1 MADPVTVGSALA
13 KLAGVRRVGQESLP
27 ALRAR
32 MPKLTGKL
40 AQDYDMLAIN
50 PLEHVLSHYPE
61 GMRDDALSRAQL
73 FQEVEQLQ
81 HLEDAPG
88 AGRWF
93 DQKGLTSYEMPL
105 LAYGREEVRPRALG
119 LYYQE
124 TGAGNPLPRA
134 SIHAGTYENPLLV
147 LLEESQHA
155 IDRQFGNRAGASY
168 RFDAPKSF
176 LGLAG
181 QFSPAKAKKELAYYA
196 KPEEVRSTLSQ
207 LLVDHAQQTQGFVD
221 TRQTA
226 EGLLEMVRDAG
237 LTYREQATA
246 EAVLNDKKLRNVAI
260 PYLLKA
266 LGVGGAMAGNELLE
280 GDDGFALDVR

>member
-40 AQDYDMLAIN
+40 AKDYDMLAIN
-50 PLEHVLSHYPE
+50 PLEHALSHYPE
-61 GMRDDALSRAQL
+61 GMRNDALSRAQL
-73 FQEVEQLQ
+73 FQEVDQLQ
-81 HLEDAPG
+81 YLEDAPG

-105 LAYGREEVRPRALG
+105 LAYGREEVRPNALG
-119 LYYQE
+119 LYLQE
-124 TGAGNPLPRA
+124 TGGGSPLPRA
-134 SIHAGTYENPLLV
+134 SIHAGTYENPLMV

-155 IDRQFGNRAGASY
+155 IDRRMGEKAAY
-168 RFDAPKSF
+168 RFNAPRSF
-176 LGLAG
+176 LGLASQRG
-181 QFSPAKAKKELAYYA
+181 PANAQKELAYYA
-196 KPEEVRSTLSQ
+196 KPEEMRATLSQ
-207 LLVDHAQQTQGFVD
+207 LLVDNANRTQGFVD
-221 TRQTA
+221 TRRSAEQLLERARDA
-226 EGLLEMVRDAG
+226 EG
-237 LTYREQATA
+237 TYRGQATA
-246 EAVLNDKKLRNVAI
+246 EAILNDKKLRNVAI

-266 LGVGGAMAGNELLE
+266 LGIGGAMAGNELLE